1 MEFLNQP
8 VTKIMSSPLV
18 SVEPTQRLLDVKHI
32 FEKRAFHHHIPVT
45 ENGSLKGMISLVDF
59 LFALKNAS
67 LDDRDT
73 VYYSIK
79 VADVMRSE
87 PVYVPSTATVRQ
99 VAEILSHGEIHAV
112 VVVENDK
119 AIGIVS
125 TSDLIKQVLKVES

>member
-8 VTKIMSSPLV
+8 ITNIMSSPLI

-45 ENGSLKGMISLVDF
+45 ENGVLKGMISLVDF

-79 VADVMRSE
+79 VADVMRTE
-87 PVYVPSTATVRQ
+87 PVFVPANASVRQ
-99 VAEILSHGEIHAV
+99 VADILSRGEIHAV
-112 VVVENDK
+112 VIVDNDK

-125 TSDLIKQVLKVES
+125 TSDLIKQMLKVE

>member
-8 VTKIMSSPLV
+8 ITNIMSSPLI
-18 SVEPTQRLLDVKHI
+18 SVEPTQRLLDVKHL

-45 ENGSLKGMISLVDF
+45 ENGVLKGMISLVDF

-79 VADVMRSE
+79 VADVMRTE
-87 PVYVPSTATVRQ
+87 PVFVPANASVRQ
-99 VAEILSHGEIHAV
+99 VADILSRGEIHAV
-112 VVVENDK
+112 VIVDNDK

-125 TSDLIKQVLKVES
+125 TSDLIKQMLKVE

>member
-8 VTKIMSSPLV
+8 ITNIMSSPLI

-45 ENGSLKGMISLVDF
+45 ENGVLKGMISLVDF

-79 VADVMRSE
+79 VADVMRTE
-87 PVYVPSTATVRQ
+87 PVFVPANASVRQ
-99 VAEILSHGEIHAV
+99 VADILSRGEIHAV
-112 VVVENDK
+112 VIVDNDK

-125 TSDLIKQVLKVES
+125 TSDLIKQMLKVEN

>member
-1 MEFLNQP
+1 MKFLNQP
-8 VTKIMSSPLV
+8 ITNIMSSPLI

-45 ENGSLKGMISLVDF
+45 ENGVLKGMISLVDF

-79 VADVMRSE
+79 VADVMRTE
-87 PVYVPSTATVRQ
+87 PVFVPANASVRQ
-99 VAEILSHGEIHAV
+99 VADILSRGEIHAV
-112 VVVENDK
+112 VIVDNDK

-125 TSDLIKQVLKVES
+125 TSDLIKQMLKVE

>member
-8 VTKIMSSPLV
+8 ITNIMSSPLI

-45 ENGSLKGMISLVDF
+45 ENGVLKGMISLVDF

-79 VADVMRSE
+79 VADVMRTE
-87 PVYVPSTATVRQ
+87 PVFVPANASVRQ
-99 VAEILSHGEIHAV
+99 VADILSRGEIHAV
-112 VVVENDK
+112 VIVDNDK

-125 TSDLIKQVLKVES
+125 TSDLIKQMLRVE